1 MTKETTPEQRRGR
14 AMQGSATPAEK
25 AKETRQRHAEA
36 QRARYEAQRNAI
48 ETART
53 ALLRVMERE
62 DATSAEI
69 LEAARLLVEI
79 GK

>member
-1 MTKETTPEQRRGR
+1 MTPQ
-14 AMQGSATPAEK
+14 EK
-25 AKETRQRHAEA
+25 ARETRQRHQEA

-62 DATSAEI
+62 DATSEQI
-69 LEAARLLVEI
+69 LEAARLLAEI